1 MDRFLL
7 PEAVAVVTGASRGI
21 GRAIALGMAGAGAD
35 VIGVA
40 RDSSALDALGA
51 DVEAVGR
58 RFQALP
64 VDLAAEDGPL
74 QAAERAWA
82 WRGRVDVL
90 VNAAGVL
97 VRSEVPDV
105 SVEQW
110 NAQFAVNVRAP
121 FFLTQA
127 IGGRM
132 HVRGGGAVVNV
143 TSVAA
148 EVTTRAPTVYA
159 SSKAAL
165 VQMTR
170 VLAVRWAPVVRVN
183 AVGPSYVRTALNEA
197 WLDEEANHRF
207 VLDRTPLGRVGE
219 PGDVVG
225 AVVFLA
231 SPAASYVTGQHLLV
245 DGGWTAQ

>member
-21 GRAIALGMAGAGAD
+21 GRAIAVGLAEAGAD

-40 RDSSALDALGA
+40 RDAQALDALGA
-51 DVEAVGR
+51 DLDRLGC
-58 RFQALP
+58 RFQPLP
-64 VDLAAEDGPL
+64 VDLATEAGPL
-74 QAAERAWA
+74 EAAQQAWA

-90 VNAAGVL
+90 VNTAGMI

-110 NAQFAVNVRAP
+110 NAQFALNVRAP

-127 IGGRM
+127 IGERM
-132 HVRGGGAVVNV
+132 HARGGGAVVNV

-148 EVTTRAPTVYA
+148 EVTTLAPTVYA

-183 AVGPSYVRTALNEA
+183 AVGPSYVRTTLNES
-197 WLDEEANHRF
+197 WLDDDANRGF

-219 PGDVVG
+219 PADVVG
-225 AVVFLA
+225 AAVFLA
-231 SPAASYVTGQHLLV
+231 SPAASYITGQHLLV

>member
-7 PEAVAVVTGASRGI
+7 PEAVALVTGASRGI
-21 GRAIALGMAGAGAD
+21 GRAIAVGLAEAGAH

-40 RDSSALDALGA
+40 RDSSALDELGA
-51 DVEAVGR
+51 DLTLLGR
-58 RFQALP
+58 RFQALG
-64 VDLAAEDGPL
+64 VDLATEDGPL
-74 QAAERAWA
+74 EAAERAWA
-82 WRGRVDVL
+82 WRGGVDVL
-90 VNAAGVL
+90 VNTAGMI

-105 SVEQW
+105 SVGQW

-132 HVRGGGAVVNV
+132 HARGGGAVVNV

-197 WLDEEANHRF
+197 WLEEDTNHRF

-219 PGDVVG
+219 PADVVG
-225 AVVFLA
+225 AAVFLA
-231 SPAASYVTGQHLLV
+231 SPAASYITGQHLLV